1 MEYVGEVIDPFMFHK
16 RTDKY
21 SKLKMEHYYF
31 MALKSDEII
40 DATFKG
46 NMTRFI
52 NHSCEPN
59 SITQKVR
66 TVCFFFGFSTKNRIN
81 FELISFDN
89 SGL

>member
-52 NHSCEPN
+52 NHSCQQN
-59 SITQKVR
+59 SIKQMFISV
-66 TVCFFFGFSTKNRIN
+66 FFFFFWIFN
-81 FELISFDN
+81 
-89 SGL
+89 